1 MTRKRLNI
9 AIIGFGEAGAAI
21 ASGLQRPNIT
31 AYDVKLDD
39 ATNSM
44 AQQIVACDASTAH
57 NIADLMIGADVV
69 FSVVT
74 ADQAFEAAQAAALH
88 IETGALFFDCN
99 SCAPSTKVRSASVIN
114 DAGGRYVDV
123 AIMAPIHPRAHKTPM
138 LVASSAA
145 EDAIACMTNLGMDA
159 TLVGKTVG
167 RASTIKML
175 RSVMVKGIEAL
186 TAECFRAACRAGVAQ
201 DVAASL
207 DASQSQLGWA
217 DQTAYNLERM
227 TTHGLRRA
235 AEMREVTKTLQDL
248 GVASE
253 MTNGTV
259 NWQQSMGDLN
269 ILLDDVGGLHDRM
282 ATIEESDS
290 NQNGN

>member
-1 MTRKRLNI
+1 MALI
-9 AIIGFGEAGAAI
+9 
-21 ASGLQRPNIT
+21 S
-31 AYDVKLDD
+31 YDNAPDD
-39 ATNSM
+39 ALLFAGHEKLVHQAKTPQALAQNSD
-44 AQQIVACDASTAH
+44 IILS
-57 NIADLMIGADVV
+57 L
-69 FSVVT
+69 VT
-74 ADQAFEAAQAAALH
+74 ADQAVKAAQMIAPHLEDRHIFFDGNSVSPGTKKEAASYL
-88 IETGALFFDCN
+88 
-99 SCAPSTKVRSASVIN
+99 ASSGVAYC
-114 DAGGRYVDV
+114 DM